1 MKELQGKNGYSYRKS
16 RTGIKKTKKYRNQLK
31 NTQAKNGLG
40 INKLQSAHFCTDV
53 LADLF
58 KNRFA

>member
-40 INKLQSAHFCTDV
+40 INKLQSAHFCTN
-53 LADLF
+53 LF